1 VPSDNE
7 LLLGKIILEKG
18 FCTQA
23 HIDRCLAIQAA
34 RHDGTPL
41 GRVLVSEGFITEEQ
55 HSEALAIQ
63 RRNMSAVDPLL
74 KKQKESV
81 LFGKLA
87 VREGLI
93 SEEEANK
100 CLRQQALEGEKR
112 SLGEIM
118 VAKGCL
124 TSEQVKDL
132 LSKQQK
138 RIMSCPVCRL
148 CFTVLTISKGK
159 KIACPRCKGP
169 LVEGKPSDSTRT
181 DAEFATKVLRA
192 AKREVPPGSM
202 AESRVIRPEAVQ
214 VEAVCL
220 ICDQPFFG
228 YLDSTGRAR
237 CPSCHATFV
246 PK

>member
-1 VPSDNE
+1 MPSDNE
-7 LLLGKIILEKG
+7 LLLGKIAVGKG

-23 HIDRCLAIQAA
+23 DIDRCLGIQAA

-41 GRVLVSEGFITEEQ
+41 GRVLVNEGIMTEDQ
-55 HSEALAIQ
+55 HSEVLAIQ
-63 RRNMSAVDPLL
+63 RRNMTAVDPLY
-74 KKQKESV
+74 KRKKESI

-100 CLRQQALEGEKR
+100 CLRQQAIEGEKR

-124 TSEQVKDL
+124 TAEHVKDL
-132 LSKQQK
+132 LAKQQK

-148 CFTVLTISKGK
+148 CFTVTSISKVK
-159 KIACPRCKGP
+159 NVDCPRCKGP

-181 DAEFATKVLRA
+181 DAEFATKVFQVV
-192 AKREVPPGSM
+192 KREVPPESM
-202 AESRVIRPEAVQ
+202 AESRVIRPGAVKVQ
-214 VEAVCL
+214 AVCT
-220 ICDQPFFG
+220 ICDESFFG

-237 CPSCHATFV
+237 CPNCHATFV